1 LTSSSST
8 ESGVG
13 PGVADRNRI
22 RVQPHRVS
30 KDKKPILDYDSNDDF
45 DDYETITG
53 KPEILHFQEFD
64 DLSDSPQE
72 GWMEDFTIVTQ
83 ENSTRFP
90 KVPQESSSG
99 FPKATQEN
107 SAQFSKLTQ
116 ENSGRFSP
124 ATQDNGGRFLQASPP
139 NSDEIS

>member
-1 LTSSSST
+1 MIGKFAHSHSYTHDRLSSSSSSTSSSST

-13 PGVADRNRI
+13 PGVADRNPI

-45 DDYETITG
+45 DDYESITG
-53 KPEILHFQEFD
+53 KPEILHFQELD

-107 SAQFSKLTQ
+107 SA
-116 ENSGRFSP
+116 
-124 ATQDNGGRFLQASPP
+124 
-139 NSDEIS
+139 